1 MSDISESDMVPR
13 RRFCTAC
20 GEFWPLMVLAGAVLG
35 MLMVC
40 SERYGFH
47 RDEFYIR
54 ESGRHLA
61 WGYPDHPPL
70 SPLLAR
76 LADELAPDSL
86 MALRIPAA
94 LAAVITIVLIGLIAR
109 EFGGDRRAQI
119 FAAAIAASSVLVLA
133 SGHILSTATL
143 DIAFATTLVFL
154 VARLVR
160 TGDRRL
166 WAVAG
171 IVLGL
176 GLLNRV
182 FLAVYAVIVL
192 GAVFAMGPRK
202 VLRGRWLPVGVGLA
216 AVIAVPTVAWQ
227 AHNGWPQWQMA
238 TEISADN
245 SRWELVAY
253 QLVIVGPLLLP
264 VWIAGLWWLL
274 KRPGVRC
281 FGVAFLAL
289 LGLLLVTSGQQHYLV
304 DAYPPLLAAAG
315 VAASQWV
322 TDGGRQL
329 RTLAVSL
336 LVAVSAAITA
346 VFSLPILPVSVL
358 ADTPVVGVNG
368 EIGEQIGWPEMG
380 RTVAEV
386 VDRLPVEVRTETVVV
401 ADNYGQAGAIAQFG
415 PDFSAQNT
423 RFPPVYSGH
432 QAYGWWGP
440 PPERYTTVVVMGT
453 DAPSIVPAWAEQ
465 ACGRLTEVAAVHN
478 DHGIENQENGTPMFL
493 CRDLKT
499 SWAELWPSIRRI
511 GPADIPESPEPR

>member
-1 MSDISESDMVPR
+1 MSDISELERAPR
-13 RRFCTAC
+13 RRFRTVC
-20 GEFWPLMVLAGAVLG
+20 GELWPLMVLAAAVFGVLT
-35 MLMVC
+35 VC

-76 LADELAPDSL
+76 IADELAPDSL
-86 MALRIPAA
+86 LALRIPAA
-94 LAAVITIVLIGLIAR
+94 LAAAVTIVLIGLIAR
-109 EFGGDRRAQI
+109 EFGGDRRAQF
-119 FAAAIAASSVLVLA
+119 FAAAIAASSVLVLV

-143 DIAFATTLVFL
+143 DIAFATALVFL

-182 FLAVYAVIVL
+182 FLAVYAVIVVA
-192 GAVFAMGPRK
+192 AVVTMGPRD
-202 VLRGRWLPVGVGLA
+202 VLRGRWLPVGAGLA
-216 AVIAVPTVAWQ
+216 AVIAVPTIVWQ
-227 AHNGWPQWQMA
+227 ARNGWPQWQMA

-274 KRPGVRC
+274 KRPGLRC
-281 FGVAFLAL
+281 LGVAFLAL
-289 LGLLLVTSGQQHYLV
+289 LGLLLLTSGQQHYLV

-322 TDGGRQL
+322 AAGGRRL
-329 RTLAVSL
+329 RTLTVSL
-336 LVAVSAAITA
+336 LVVVSAAIAA
-346 VFSLPILPVSVL
+346 VFSLPILPVSAL
-358 ADTPVVGVNG
+358 ADTPVIGVNG

-386 VDRLPVEVRTETVVV
+386 VDRLPAEVRTETVVV

-415 PDFSAQNT
+415 PDFSVQHT

-453 DAPSIVPAWAEQ
+453 DAPSMVPAWTEQ
-465 ACGRLTEVAAVHN
+465 ACGRLTEVAVVHN
-478 DHGIENQENGTPMFL
+478 DYGIESQENGTRVFL
-493 CRDLKT
+493 CQDLRA
-499 SWAELWPSIRRI
+499 SWAQLWPSIRRI
-511 GPADIPESPEPR
+511 GPADNPESLPG